1 MTQAIRSASCECQC
15 RQVKL
20 RAREYDD
27 GAIGVEELAATYSHS
42 DVDCESRSATS
53 IATPFDRD
61 FPAIN
66 SDCTA
71 ADAVEITVVSAPSG
85 KSYHWGWL
93 IESEGDAPQT
103 ILEPGALNLQL
114 ENTGPFVV
122 VVGLFSSDSPGDDG
136 SELEPVCSDE
146 YDYPEW
152 INLTRPST
160 LDFSAFDA
168 SGEYCSIIPPGRNT
182 LDVYDRLGNSPIK
195 LRCHTRGGG
204 AAGGGIFFL
213 AGADIARI
221 GANYEYRQGGRLCAA
236 VTLFSGWAPAAW
248 FSETDYSRN
257 EFRAYLGAQLF
268 QYMLDEDSTLLPGY
282 PDRMIFIAAKWLSS
296 TRYTYAD
303 LYNETRNF
311 HSLSGDDCSG
321 AYWTCIENPL
331 KVESAQTFLEY
342 LGDSAPS
349 YLLNGGFYADELV
362 ACAISNS
369 GCPSECEQ
377 GVISSVGTALYGLDY
392 GQSSNVSWSFEIA
405 STTAGANSSSDCECI
420 DESWD
425 SALATNIPT
434 TANSYVGDGQTVS
447 SEACDLSCTVASRTI
462 EVFPKR
468 IRLTLPSVI
477 DLTQMRVTDCLAL
490 GNLSTSAIS
499 NAYMERHASLDD
511 QYVLDAECSDVISDP
526 WSGSPASPAVHIP
539 WDLNE
544 SLTLANC
551 EAFSAR
557 YRLGGTNLCPN
568 EYFVKLYV
576 GYVDSTG
583 PSDSAN
589 TVRLFTQALVAV
601 RFVNNGGTAQSPLY
615 QWWSLRL
622 GPEFD
627 LDDYT
632 TTEQQSYTLY
642 DNVWNWQ
649 HDWDFQNFGLASWAF
664 RTSNYGGIGCPSPPS
679 PPNAWYCAFYSHNP
693 NFWLASKAAKQGI
706 STDMSDYDPNC
717 TGDPYFLLWMKDMN
731 NVLADF
737 RIVPENSYEA
747 ASEPS
752 CSSSEFIRYQASG
765 A

>member
-1 MTQAIRSASCECQC
+1 MFGGT
-15 RQVKL
+15 
-20 RAREYDD
+20 
-27 GAIGVEELAATYSHS
+27 GAYRGLVAAM
-42 DVDCESRSATS
+42 V
-53 IATPFDRD
+53 PF
-61 FPAIN
+61 
-66 SDCTA
+66 
-71 ADAVEITVVSAPSG
+71 
-85 KSYHWGWL
+85 
-93 IESEGDAPQT
+93 
-103 ILEPGALNLQL
+103 
-114 ENTGPFVV
+114 
-122 VVGLFSSDSPGDDG
+122 
-136 SELEPVCSDE
+136 
-146 YDYPEW
+146 
-152 INLTRPST
+152 
-160 LDFSAFDA
+160 
-168 SGEYCSIIPPGRNT
+168 
-182 LDVYDRLGNSPIK
+182 
-195 LRCHTRGGG
+195 
-204 AAGGGIFFL
+204 
-213 AGADIARI
+213 
-221 GANYEYRQGGRLCAA
+221 
-236 VTLFSGWAPAAW
+236 
-248 FSETDYSRN
+248 
-257 EFRAYLGAQLF
+257 YLL
-268 QYMLDEDSTLLPGY
+268 DST
-282 PDRMIFIAAKWLSS
+282 S
-296 TRYTYAD
+296 TVP
-303 LYNETRNF
+303 
-311 HSLSGDDCSG
+311 
-321 AYWTCIENPL
+321 IENPERFIVIGAKWVTSNSYTYNEL
-331 KVESAQTFLEY
+331 CSNTDSFLSISGACSELASLVAMPLRKSGGQTFVEY
-342 LGDSAPS
+342 LGESSPSFTISGSFYSAPPRFPNTFIPDANC
-349 YLLNGGFYADELV
+349 LNSVMSSVVDSIVSNPRPETNIGWGFQV
-362 ACAISNS
+362 AATSAGTNS
-369 GCPSECEQ
+369 G
-377 GVISSVGTALYGLDY
+377 
-392 GQSSNVSWSFEIA
+392 
-405 STTAGANSSSDCECI
+405 SDCHCI
-420 DESWD
+420 DEDWAISPP
-425 SALATNIPT
+425 PT
-434 TANSYVGDGQTVS
+434 TANSYVGDGQTVA
-447 SEACDLSCTVASRTI
+447 SESCNLSCTVASRTI

-526 WSGSPASPAVHIP
+526 WSGTPASPAVHIP

-664 RTSNYGGIGCPSPPS
+664 RTSNYGGTGCPSPPS
-679 PPNAWYCAFYSHNP
+679 PPNAWYCDFYSHNP

>member
-27 GAIGVEELAATYSHS
+27 GAIGVEELTATYSHS

-136 SELEPVCSDE
+136 TEQEPGCSDE
-146 YDYPEW
+146 YDFPGY
-152 INLTRPST
+152 ISLTRPAT
-160 LDFSAFDA
+160 LDFSSFDTGGGFCFQIPYGR
-168 SGEYCSIIPPGRNT
+168 SGV
-182 LDVYDRLGNSPIK
+182 DAYDRLSTSPLK
-195 LRCHTRGGG
+195 LKCRGYQDDPVATLLSSFGKSKVS
-204 AAGGGIFFL
+204 A
-213 AGADIARI
+213 
-221 GANYEYRQGGRLCAA
+221 YYTYSQGGRVCARVWLLA
-236 VTLFSGWAPAAW
+236 SWLPYPGFNSQGN
-248 FSETDYSRN
+248 S
-257 EFRAYLGAQLF
+257 FRAALVGQIETF
-268 QYMLDEDSTLLPGY
+268 FFDESEPSVKFGTIYFAG
-282 PDRMIFIAAKWLSS
+282 AKWLSALNYTKASLLSS
-296 TRYTYAD
+296 TQSFMSVSDAAD
-303 LYNETRNF
+303 V
-311 HSLSGDDCSG
+311 
-321 AYWTCIENPL
+321 ANPL
-331 KVESAQTFLEY
+331 RVVGSQTFLEY
-342 LGDSAPS
+342 LGESAPS
-349 YLLNGGFYADELV
+349 YALNGGFYLGA
-362 ACAISNS
+362 SQPTS
-369 GCPSECEQ
+369 GENCDSTKR
-377 GVISSVGTALYGLDY
+377 SSAAEELYGFTFD
-392 GQSSNVSWSFEIA
+392 GITNVSFPFQIA
-405 STTAGANSSSDCECI
+405 STAAGVNASSSCECI
-420 DESWD
+420 DKEFGYL
-425 SALATNIPT
+425 ALGQIPT

-447 SEACDLSCTVASRTI
+447 SEACDLSCTVGQRTI

-526 WSGSPASPAVHIP
+526 WSGTPASPAVHIP

-664 RTSNYGGIGCPSPPS
+664 RTSNYGGTGCPSPPS
-679 PPNAWYCAFYSHNP
+679 PPNAWYCDFYSHNP